1 MGYGFGFAV
10 RLDDMMEFKGL
21 LKDNIGVRHVRIA
34 KQALHIVKSPLKV
47 DTSLL
52 SCVA

>member
-1 MGYGFGFAV
+1 MSTKT
-10 RLDDMMEFKGL
+10 LMKLSLMGL
-21 LKDNIGVRHVRIA
+21 LALSFAAPMAYAKDADDEDTEEV
-34 KQALHIVKSPLKV
+34 VKSPLKV